1 MTKSSRLTRFLSVAL
16 GTACAALLT
25 TSPAVGD
32 TVARTSAADTTFTI
46 AVIPDTQNEVSYRLE
61 GEWFKKR
68 TQWIV
73 DNADALNLAFV
84 THTGDVVNWY
94 RIDNDTVTYDQY
106 IRASDALA
114 VLDNAGV
121 PYSLSIGNHDAAA
134 TCEGG
139 SACPGED
146 THANLRNTEVF
157 NSFFPPSRFANLVDV
172 YEPNKIDNS
181 YHTFTAGGLQWLVL
195 NLELWPREEVVTW
208 AKDVVASHPH
218 HNVIIVTHAH
228 LTASGEIQQTNG
240 GYGDTS
246 PQYVFDNLISR
257 YPNVRFVFS
266 GHTGLHAY
274 RVDSGVH
281 GNKIYQIQSTY
292 HDHAS
297 TRLVEID
304 TANGSFTTWVHS
316 HETGQIHDDGSSFS
330 VSGVEWVQV
339 APACESPNRD
349 CTDHLLA
356 AR

>member
-1 MTKSSRLTRFLSVAL
+1 MTRSNRLRRLLSVVL
-16 GTACAALLT
+16 GAACTALLT
-25 TSPAVGD
+25 TGSAMGDVVAPKPA
-32 TVARTSAADTTFTI
+32 TDTTFTI
-46 AVIPDTQNEVSYRLE
+46 AVIPDTQNEVVYRLE
-61 GEWFKKR
+61 DEWFKQR
-68 TQWIV
+68 TQWLV
-73 DNADALNLAFV
+73 DNADALNLKFV

-94 RIDNDTVTYDQY
+94 RIDNETVTYDQY

-114 VLDNAGV
+114 VLDNAGI

-139 SACPGED
+139 AACPGED

-157 NSFFPPSRFANLVDV
+157 NSFFPPSRFANLVRV
-172 YEPNKIDNS
+172 YERNKIDNS

-195 NLELWPREEVVTW
+195 NLELWPRKEVVNW
-208 AKDVVASHPH
+208 AKGVVAGHPH
-218 HNVIIVTHAH
+218 HNVIIVTHSH
-228 LTASGEIQQTNG
+228 LTASGDIAQTNG

-246 PQYVFDNLISR
+246 PQYVFDNLTSR
-257 YPNVRFVFS
+257 YRNVRFVFS

-281 GNKIYQIQSTY
+281 GNTIYQIQSTY

-304 TANGSFTTWVHS
+304 TANGSFSTRVYS
-316 HETGQIHDDGSSFS
+316 RETGQDHDDGSSFS
-330 VSGVEWVQV
+330 VSDVEWVQ
-339 APACESPNRD
+339 APPACKPSKNGCRD
-349 CTDHLLA
+349 RHLV